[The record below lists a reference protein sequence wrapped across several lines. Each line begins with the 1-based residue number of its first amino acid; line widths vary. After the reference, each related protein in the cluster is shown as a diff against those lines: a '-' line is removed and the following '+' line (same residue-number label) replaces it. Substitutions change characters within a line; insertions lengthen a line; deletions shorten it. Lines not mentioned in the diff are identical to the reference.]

1 VPGASNGSCVE
12 IHEKIEAREANC
24 MMERSDKLTP
34 RDRMMMRVLRHAPW
48 LSFFLVTLPLPIIF
62 FLLYLTSASIEG
74 AAILIFLTLGS
85 LFAGALFGL
94 MAVIFILL
102 YRRRWM
108 KRMRER
114 LAADGITAD
123 ELDWFMAELTTA
135 ERQTLKSI
143 EAQNPLLAD
152 AYRETLAARLT
163 ASRVLAS
170 AKRELLTV
178 ERRINR
184 AALLQGTDTKGL
196 QEELRAD
203 RSRLERVR
211 DEGGSYLAEV
221 QARLQ
226 MIEATA
232 SRGSSFAETDMALK
246 RLGNI
251 REQMP
256 LALEAARMEQQ
267 ARFEIEDD
275 MRRAGGGERAL
286 TGTREE

>member
-1 VPGASNGSCVE
+1 
-12 IHEKIEAREANC
+12 

-34 RDRMMMRVLRHAPW
+34 RERMMMRVLRHAPW
-48 LSFFLVTLPLPIIF
+48 MSFFLVTLPLPIIF

-85 LFAGALFGL
+85 LIGGALFGL
-94 MAVIFILL
+94 LAVIFILL
-102 YRRRWM
+102 YRRRWT

-123 ELDWFMAELTTA
+123 ELDWFKSELTSA
-135 ERQTLKSI
+135 ERLTLKSM

-170 AKRELLTV
+170 AKRELVTV

-184 AALLQGTDTKGL
+184 AALLQGADTKGL
-196 QEELRAD
+196 QDELRED
-203 RSRLERVR
+203 RTRLERVR
-211 DEGGSYLAEV
+211 DEGTSYLAEV

-232 SRGSSFAETDMALK
+232 SRGASFAETDMALK

-275 MRRAGGGERAL
+275 LKRTGGERAL

>member
-1 VPGASNGSCVE
+1 
-12 IHEKIEAREANC
+12 

-34 RDRMMMRVLRHAPW
+34 RDRMMMRALKWAPW
-48 LSFFLVTLPLPIIF
+48 LSFFILALPAPVIF
-62 FLLYLTSASIEG
+62 FLLYLTSATTQD
-74 AAILIFLTLGS
+74 AVILIFLALASLLVGS
-85 LFAGALFGL
+85 LAGLLAI
-94 MAVIFILL
+94 IFILL
-102 YRRRWM
+102 YRRRWN

-123 ELDWFMAELTTA
+123 ELDWFVNELTTA
-135 ERQTLKSI
+135 ERQTLRSM

-163 ASRVLAS
+163 ASRVLSS
-170 AKRELLTV
+170 AKRELVTV

-184 AALLQGTDTKGL
+184 AALLQGADTKGL

-203 RSRLERVR
+203 RERLTRVR
-211 DEGGSYLAEV
+211 DEGSTYLAEV

-232 SRGSSFAETDMALK
+232 SRGASFAETDLALK
-246 RLGNI
+246 RLGTL
-251 REQMP
+251 RDQMP

-275 MRRAGGGERAL
+275 LQHASEGHAL
-286 TGTREE
+286 SGTREE

>member
-1 VPGASNGSCVE
+1 
-12 IHEKIEAREANC
+12 

-48 LSFFLVTLPLPIIF
+48 LSFLLAALPAPIIF
-62 FLLYLTSASIEG
+62 FLLYLTSATIEG
-74 AAILIFLTLGS
+74 AVTLIFLTFASLFVGS
-85 LFAGALFGL
+85 LVGIF
-94 MAVIFILL
+94 AVIFILL
-102 YRRRWM
+102 YRRRWN

-123 ELDWFMAELTTA
+123 ELDWFMSELTTA

-170 AKRELLTV
+170 AKRELLSV

-184 AALLQGTDTKGL
+184 AALLQGADTKGL

-203 RSRLERVR
+203 RSRMERVR
-211 DEGGSYLAEV
+211 DEGASYLAEV

-226 MIEATA
+226 TIEATA
-232 SRGSSFAETDMALK
+232 SRGASFAETDMALK
-246 RLGNI
+246 RLGNL
-251 REQMP
+251 RDQMP

-275 MRRAGGGERAL
+275 LRHPGDERAL

>member
-1 VPGASNGSCVE
+1 
-12 IHEKIEAREANC
+12 

-48 LSFFLVTLPLPIIF
+48 LSFLLVALPLPIIF
-62 FLLYLTSASIEG
+62 FLLYLASATLEG

-85 LFAGALFGL
+85 LVAGAFLGI

-123 ELDWFMAELTTA
+123 ELDWFMSELTTA
-135 ERQTLKSI
+135 ERQSLKSI
-143 EAQNPLLAD
+143 EGHNPLLAD

-184 AALLQGTDTKGL
+184 AALLQGANTVEL
-196 QEELRAD
+196 QEELHAD

-211 DEGGSYLAEV
+211 DEGTSYLAEV

-232 SRGSSFAETDMALK
+232 SRGASFAETDMALK

-256 LALEAARMEQQ
+256 LALETARMEQQ

-275 MRRAGGGERAL
+275 LRDARGERAL

>member
-1 VPGASNGSCVE
+1 
-12 IHEKIEAREANC
+12 

-48 LSFFLVTLPLPIIF
+48 LSFFLVTLPAPIIF
-62 FLLYLTSASIEG
+62 FLLYLMSASIES
-74 AAILIFLTLGS
+74 AAIFVFLTIASLIAGS
-85 LFAGALFGL
+85 FIGL

-123 ELDWFMAELTTA
+123 ELDWFMSELTTA
-135 ERQTLKSI
+135 ERQTLKAI

-170 AKRELLTV
+170 AKRELLSV

-184 AALLQGTDTKGL
+184 AALLQGANTTGL

-203 RSRLERVR
+203 RSRLEKVR
-211 DEGGSYLAEV
+211 DEGSSYLAEV

-232 SRGSSFAETDMALK
+232 SRGASFAETDMALK
-246 RLGNI
+246 RLGNL
-251 REQMP
+251 RDQMP

-267 ARFEIEDD
+267 ARFEIENDL
-275 MRRAGGGERAL
+275 RQAGDERAL

>member
-1 VPGASNGSCVE
+1 
-12 IHEKIEAREANC
+12 

-34 RDRMMMRVLRHAPW
+34 RERMMMRVLRHAPW
-48 LSFFLVTLPLPIIF
+48 MSFLLVTLPLPVIF
-62 FLLYLTSASIEG
+62 FLLYLTSSSVEG

-85 LFAGALFGL
+85 LLGGALFGL
-94 MAVIFILL
+94 LAVIFILL

-123 ELDWFMAELTTA
+123 ELDWFKSMLTTA

-143 EAQNPLLAD
+143 GEQNPLLAD
-152 AYRETLAARLT
+152 AYKETLAARLT

-184 AALLQGTDTKGL
+184 AALLQGTDTRGL
-196 QEELRAD
+196 QEELRED
-203 RSRLERVR
+203 RTRLEKVR
-211 DEGGSYLAEV
+211 DEGMSYLAEV

-232 SRGSSFAETDMALK
+232 SRGASFAETDMALK

-267 ARFEIEDD
+267 ARFEVEDD
-275 MRRAGGGERAL
+275 LKRADGERTL

>member
-1 VPGASNGSCVE
+1 
-12 IHEKIEAREANC
+12 
-24 MMERSDKLTP
+24 MERSDKLTP
-34 RDRMMMRVLRHAPW
+34 RERMMMRVLRHAPW
-48 LSFFLVTLPLPIIF
+48 MSFLLVTLPLPVIF

-74 AAILIFLTLGS
+74 AALLIFLTLGS
-85 LFAGALFGL
+85 LIGGALFGL
-94 MAVIFILL
+94 LAVIFTLL
-102 YRRRWM
+102 YRRRWT

-123 ELDWFMAELTTA
+123 ELDWFKSELTTA
-135 ERQTLKSI
+135 ERLTLKSI

-163 ASRVLAS
+163 ASRVLSS

-184 AALLQGTDTKGL
+184 AALLQGADTKGL

-203 RSRLERVR
+203 RTRLERVR
-211 DEGGSYLAEV
+211 DEGSSYLAEV

-232 SRGSSFAETDMALK
+232 SRGASFAETDMALK

-267 ARFEIEDD
+267 ARFEVEDD
-275 MRRAGGGERAL
+275 LKRAGGERAL

>member
-1 VPGASNGSCVE
+1 
-12 IHEKIEAREANC
+12 

-48 LSFFLVTLPLPIIF
+48 LSFFLLSLPGPVIF
-62 FLLYLTSASIEG
+62 FLLYLTSATVEG
-74 AAILIFLTLGS
+74 AAILIFLALISLVVGS
-85 LFAGALFGL
+85 FVGL
-94 MAVIFILL
+94 MAVLFIIL
-102 YRRRWM
+102 YRRRWN
-108 KRMRER
+108 KRMKER

-123 ELDWFMAELTTA
+123 ELDWFMSELTTA

-143 EAQNPLLAD
+143 EGQNPLLAD

-170 AKRELLTV
+170 SKRELMGV

-184 AALLQGTDTKGL
+184 AALLQGTDTRGL

-203 RSRLERVR
+203 RARLERVR
-211 DEGGSYLAEV
+211 DEGSTYLAEV

-232 SRGSSFAETDMALK
+232 SRGASFAETDLALK
-246 RLGNI
+246 RLGNL
-251 REQMP
+251 RDQMP

-275 MRRAGGGERAL
+275 IRHEKEKSAL
-286 TGTREE
+286 AAGTREE

>member
-1 VPGASNGSCVE
+1 
-12 IHEKIEAREANC
+12 
-24 MMERSDKLTP
+24 MT
-34 RDRMMMRVLRHAPW
+34 MRVLRHAPW
-48 LSFFLVTLPLPIIF
+48 LSFLLLTLPAPLLF
-62 FLLYLTSASIEG
+62 FLLYLTSATIEG
-74 AAILIFLTLGS
+74 AVTLIFFTFASLIGGAFLGI
-85 LFAGALFGL
+85 L
-94 MAVIFILL
+94 AVIFILL

-123 ELDWFMAELTTA
+123 ELDWFMHELTSA

-170 AKRELLTV
+170 AKRELLSV

-184 AALLQGTDTKGL
+184 AALLQGADTRGL

-203 RSRLERVR
+203 RQRLEKVR
-211 DEGGSYLAEV
+211 DEGATYLAEV
-221 QARLQ
+221 QTRLQ
-226 MIEATA
+226 TIEATA
-232 SRGSSFAETDMALK
+232 SRGASFAETDMALK
-246 RLGNI
+246 RLGSI
-251 REQMP
+251 RERMP

-267 ARFEIEDD
+267 ARFEIEEDLRHAKD
-275 MRRAGGGERAL
+275 GRAL

>member
-1 VPGASNGSCVE
+1 
-12 IHEKIEAREANC
+12 
-24 MMERSDKLTP
+24 
-34 RDRMMMRVLRHAPW
+34 MMMRVLRHAPW
-48 LSFFLVTLPLPIIF
+48 MSFLLVTLPLPVIF
-62 FLLYLTSASIEG
+62 FLLYLTSSSVEG

-85 LFAGALFGL
+85 LLGGALFGL
-94 MAVIFILL
+94 LAVIFILL

-123 ELDWFMAELTTA
+123 ELDWFKSMLTTA

-143 EAQNPLLAD
+143 GEQNPLLAD
-152 AYRETLAARLT
+152 AYKETLAARLT

-184 AALLQGTDTKGL
+184 AALLQGTDTRGL
-196 QEELRAD
+196 QEELRED
-203 RSRLERVR
+203 RTRLEKVR
-211 DEGGSYLAEV
+211 DEGMSYLAEV

-232 SRGSSFAETDMALK
+232 SRGASFAETDMALK

-267 ARFEIEDD
+267 ARFEVEDD
-275 MRRAGGGERAL
+275 LKRADGERTL

>member
-1 VPGASNGSCVE
+1 
-12 IHEKIEAREANC
+12 
-24 MMERSDKLTP
+24 
-34 RDRMMMRVLRHAPW
+34 MRVLRHAPW
-48 LSFFLVTLPLPIIF
+48 LSFLVATLPLPVIF

-74 AAILIFLTLGS
+74 AVILIS
-85 LFAGALFGL
+85 LIMASLVGGVLFGIL
-94 MAVIFILL
+94 AVIFILL

-114 LAADGITAD
+114 LASDGVTAD
-123 ELDWFMAELTTA
+123 ELDWFMSELTTA

-143 EAQNPLLAD
+143 ETQNPLLAD

-184 AALLQGTDTKGL
+184 AALLQGADTKGL

-211 DEGGSYLAEV
+211 DEGTGYLAEV

-232 SRGSSFAETDMALK
+232 SRGASFAETDMALK

-267 ARFEIEDD
+267 ARFEVEDD
-275 MRRAGGGERAL
+275 LKSMKGSERAL
-286 TGTREE
+286 SGTREE

>member
-1 VPGASNGSCVE
+1 
-12 IHEKIEAREANC
+12 
-24 MMERSDKLTP
+24 
-34 RDRMMMRVLRHAPW
+34 MMMRVLRYAPW
-48 LSFFLVTLPLPIIF
+48 LSFFILALPAPIIF
-62 FLLYLTSASIEG
+62 FLLYLTSVTIEG
-74 AAILIFLTLGS
+74 AALLIFLTIGSFIVGS
-85 LFAGALFGL
+85 LAGLL
-94 MAVIFILL
+94 AVIIILL
-102 YRRRWM
+102 YRRRWNQ
-108 KRMRER
+108 RMRER

-123 ELDWFMAELTTA
+123 ELDWFMQELTTA
-135 ERQTLKSI
+135 ERQTLKSM

-163 ASRVLAS
+163 ATRVLKS
-170 AKRELLTV
+170 AKRELLSV

-184 AALLQGTDTKGL
+184 AAQLRGTDTRSL

-211 DEGGSYLAEV
+211 DDGATYLAEV

-232 SRGSSFAETDMALK
+232 SRGASFAETDIALK
-246 RLGNI
+246 RLGSL
-251 REQMP
+251 RDQMP

-267 ARFEIEDD
+267 ARLEIEDD
-275 MRRAGGGERAL
+275 LRHAQDDDGRAL

>member
-1 VPGASNGSCVE
+1 
-12 IHEKIEAREANC
+12 

-34 RDRMMMRVLRHAPW
+34 RERMMMRVLRHAPW
-48 LSFFLVTLPLPIIF
+48 LSFFLFTLPAPIIF
-62 FLLYLTSASIEG
+62 FLLYLTTATIEG

-85 LFAGALFGL
+85 LVIGSLFGI

-123 ELDWFMAELTTA
+123 ELDWFMHDLTTA

-143 EAQNPLLAD
+143 GAQNPLLAD

-170 AKRELLTV
+170 SKRELLSV

-184 AALLQGTDTKGL
+184 AALLQGTNTQGL

-211 DEGGSYLAEV
+211 DEGATYLAEV

-232 SRGSSFAETDMALK
+232 SRGASFAETDMALK
-246 RLGNI
+246 RLGNL
-251 REQMP
+251 RDQMP

-267 ARFEIEDD
+267 VRFEIEDD
-275 MRRAGGGERAL
+275 LRQAGDGRAL

>member
-1 VPGASNGSCVE
+1 
-12 IHEKIEAREANC
+12 
-24 MMERSDKLTP
+24 
-34 RDRMMMRVLRHAPW
+34 MRVLRHAPW
-48 LSFFLVTLPLPIIF
+48 MSFLLVTLPLPVIF
-62 FLLYLTSASIEG
+62 FLLYLTSSSVEG

-85 LFAGALFGL
+85 LLGGALFGL
-94 MAVIFILL
+94 LAVIFILL

-123 ELDWFMAELTTA
+123 ELDWFKSMLTTA

-143 EAQNPLLAD
+143 GEQNPLLAD
-152 AYRETLAARLT
+152 AYKETLAARLT

-184 AALLQGTDTKGL
+184 AALLQGTDTRGL
-196 QEELRAD
+196 QEELRED
-203 RSRLERVR
+203 RTRLEKVR
-211 DEGGSYLAEV
+211 DEGMSYLAEV

-232 SRGSSFAETDMALK
+232 SRGASFAETDMALK

-267 ARFEIEDD
+267 ARFEVEDD
-275 MRRAGGGERAL
+275 LKRADGERTL

>member
-1 VPGASNGSCVE
+1 MN
-12 IHEKIEAREANC
+12 R

-48 LSFFLVTLPLPIIF
+48 LSFFLVMLPAPIIF
-62 FLLYLTSASIEG
+62 FLLYLFSTSIET
-74 AAILIFLTLGS
+74 AVILISLALGS
-85 LFAGALFGL
+85 LVVGSVLGII
-94 MAVIFILL
+94 AVIFVLV
-102 YRRRWM
+102 YRNRWM

-114 LAADGITAD
+114 LAADGITAS
-123 ELDWFMAELTTA
+123 ELDWFMKDLTSA

-143 EAQNPLLAD
+143 EGHNPLLAD

-170 AKRELLTV
+170 AKRELLHV

-184 AALLQGTDTKGL
+184 AALLQGANTAGL

-203 RSRLERVR
+203 RTRLERVR
-211 DEGGSYLAEV
+211 DEGASYLAEV

-232 SRGSSFAETDMALK
+232 SRGASFAETDMALK

-267 ARFEIEDD
+267 ARFEVEEDL
-275 MRRAGGGERAL
+275 RRGGGDGGGGGRAL

>member
-1 VPGASNGSCVE
+1 
-12 IHEKIEAREANC
+12 

-48 LSFFLVTLPLPIIF
+48 LSFLLVSLPAPIIF
-62 FLLYLTSASIEG
+62 FLLYLTTATVEG
-74 AAILIFLTLGS
+74 AAILIFLGLAS
-85 LFAGALFGL
+85 LVVGPIVGL
-94 MAVIFILL
+94 LVIIFILL
-102 YRRRWM
+102 YRRRWT

-114 LAADGITAD
+114 LAADGITAG
-123 ELDWFMAELTTA
+123 EMDWFMNELTTA

-170 AKRELLTV
+170 SKRELLTV

-184 AALLQGTDTKGL
+184 AALLQGTDTKSL
-196 QEELRAD
+196 QEELQAD

-211 DEGGSYLAEV
+211 NEGATYLAEV

-232 SRGSSFAETDMALK
+232 SRGASFAETDMALK
-246 RLGNI
+246 RLGNL
-251 REQMP
+251 RDQMP

-275 MRRAGGGERAL
+275 LRGSGSDERSL

>member
-1 VPGASNGSCVE
+1 MGDAPTGF
-12 IHEKIEAREANC
+12 

-34 RDRMMMRVLRHAPW
+34 RDRMMMRVFRYAPW
-48 LSFFLVTLPLPIIF
+48 LGFFLLALPAPIIF
-62 FLLYLTSASIEG
+62 FLLYLTSVTIEG
-74 AAILIFLTLGS
+74 AAILIFLSLISLVVGS
-85 LFAGALFGL
+85 FAGIL
-94 MAVIFILL
+94 AVIFILL
-102 YRRRWM
+102 YRKRWN

-114 LAADGITAD
+114 LATDGITAD
-123 ELDWFMAELTTA
+123 ELDWFMSELTTA
-135 ERQTLKSI
+135 ERQTLRSI

-163 ASRVLAS
+163 ASRVLTS

-184 AALLQGTDTKGL
+184 AAYLQGTDTKAL

-211 DEGGSYLAEV
+211 DEGSTYLAEV

-232 SRGSSFAETDMALK
+232 SRGASFAETDMALK
-246 RLGNI
+246 RLGSL
-251 REQMP
+251 RDQMP

-275 MRRAGGGERAL
+275 LRQSEKERAL
-286 TGTREE
+286 TGARDE

>member
-1 VPGASNGSCVE
+1 
-12 IHEKIEAREANC
+12 

-48 LSFFLVTLPLPIIF
+48 LSFLLATLPLPIIF

-74 AAILIFLTLGS
+74 AVILIS
-85 LFAGALFGL
+85 LIMASLIGGVFVGIL
-94 MAVIFILL
+94 AVIFILL

-114 LAADGITAD
+114 LASDGITTD
-123 ELDWFMAELTTA
+123 ELNWFMSELTTA

-163 ASRVLAS
+163 ASRVLTS

-184 AALLQGTDTKGL
+184 AALLQGADTKGL
-196 QEELRAD
+196 QEELHAD

-211 DEGGSYLAEV
+211 DEGTTYLAEV

-232 SRGSSFAETDMALK
+232 SRGASFAETDMALK

-256 LALEAARMEQQ
+256 LALESARMEQQ
-267 ARFEIEDD
+267 ARFEVEDD
-275 MRRAGGGERAL
+275 LRSMKGGERAL

>member
-1 VPGASNGSCVE
+1 M
-12 IHEKIEAREANC
+12 

-48 LSFFLVTLPLPIIF
+48 LSFLVVATPAPLIF
-62 FLLYLTSASIEG
+62 FLLYLASASIEG

-85 LFAGALFGL
+85 LIAGPLLGLLVVLFI
-94 MAVIFILL
+94 VL
-102 YRRRWM
+102 YRRRWY

-114 LAADGITAD
+114 LAADGVTAD
-123 ELDWFMAELTTA
+123 ELDFFLKDLTSA
-135 ERQTLKSI
+135 ERQALKSI
-143 EAQNPLLAD
+143 GAQNPLLAD

-163 ASRVLAS
+163 ATRVVTS
-170 AKRELLTV
+170 AKRELLSV
-178 ERRINR
+178 KRRINR
-184 AALLQGTDTKGL
+184 AALLQGADTKGL

-203 RSRLERVR
+203 RARLERVR
-211 DEGGSYLAEV
+211 DEGAAYLAEV

-232 SRGSSFAETDMALK
+232 SRGASFAETDMALK
-246 RLGNI
+246 RLGNL
-251 REQMP
+251 RDQMP

-267 ARFEIEDD
+267 ARFEVEDD
-275 MRRAGGGERAL
+275 LRQAGNERAL

>member
-1 VPGASNGSCVE
+1 
-12 IHEKIEAREANC
+12 

-48 LSFFLVTLPLPIIF
+48 LSFLLVTLPAPLIF
-62 FLLYLTSASIEG
+62 FLLYLASATIEG
-74 AAILIFLTLGS
+74 AAILIFFTLAS
-85 LFAGALFGL
+85 LVAGAFLGIL
-94 MAVIFILL
+94 AVIFILL

-123 ELDWFMAELTTA
+123 ELDWFMHELTTA

-143 EAQNPLLAD
+143 GVQNPLLAD

-170 AKRELLTV
+170 AKRELLSV

-184 AALLQGTDTKGL
+184 AALLQGADTRGL

-203 RSRLERVR
+203 RQRLEKVR
-211 DEGGSYLAEV
+211 DEGATYLAEV

-226 MIEATA
+226 TIEATA
-232 SRGSSFAETDMALK
+232 SRGASFAETDMALK

-251 REQMP
+251 RERMP

-275 MRRAGGGERAL
+275 LRHAKDERAL

>member
-1 VPGASNGSCVE
+1 
-12 IHEKIEAREANC
+12 
-24 MMERSDKLTP
+24 MMERSDKLTQ
-34 RDRMMMRVLRHAPW
+34 RDRMMMRALRHAPW
-48 LSFFLVTLPLPIIF
+48 LSFFLVMLPAPIVF
-62 FLLYLTSASIEG
+62 FLLYLFSTTIEG

-85 LFAGALFGL
+85 LVAGSILGL
-94 MAVIFILL
+94 IAVIFMLV
-102 YRRRWM
+102 YRSRWM

-114 LAADGITAD
+114 LASDGITAD
-123 ELDWFMAELTTA
+123 ELDWFMKDLTTA
-135 ERQTLKSI
+135 ERQSLKSI

-170 AKRELLTV
+170 AKRELLHV

-184 AALLQGTDTKGL
+184 AALLQGTNTAGL

-211 DEGGSYLAEV
+211 DEGATYLAEV

-232 SRGSSFAETDMALK
+232 SRGASFAETDMALK

-251 REQMP
+251 RDQMP
-256 LALEAARMEQQ
+256 LALEAARMEQE
-267 ARFEIEDD
+267 ARFEVEDD
-275 MRRAGGGERAL
+275 LRRAAGGGGERAL